1 MTTTVRDDFA
11 RPAIHVV
18 VIDDDPAYRELLV
31 LAAKEWVAGV
41 RDYPDGER
49 ALAHVRAA
57 PAGTLFVIDLHMP
70 RLSGALLVARIRAL
84 HPTAVIAV
92 LSAAASERERQAMLA
107 AGALV
112 VRQKPIGWDR
122 IKACMGMLLQL
133 ARDAQAGAGPT
144 NGPGPRSG

>member
-1 MTTTVRDDFA
+1 VD
-11 RPAIHVV
+11 VV

-31 LAAKEWVAGV
+31 LAARQWTDSV

-49 ALAHVRAA
+49 ALADVQAA
-57 PAGTLFVIDLHMP
+57 AAGTLFVIDLHMP
-70 RLSGALLVARIRAL
+70 RISGAQLVARIRGL
-84 HPTAVIAV
+84 HPAVVVAV

-112 VRQKPIGWDR
+112 VLRKPIGWDR
-122 IKACMGMLLQL
+122 IAGCMRMLLGL

-144 NGPGPRSG
+144 NGPGPRGG